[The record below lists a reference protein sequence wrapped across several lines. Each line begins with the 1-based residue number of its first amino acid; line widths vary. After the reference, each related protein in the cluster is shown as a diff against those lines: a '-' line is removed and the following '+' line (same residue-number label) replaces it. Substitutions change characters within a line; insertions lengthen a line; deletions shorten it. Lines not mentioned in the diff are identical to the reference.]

1 MLDTSKRK
9 LPSAGSGSGS
19 GCGVGSGPGA
29 SLEDPSLAHAASSTK
44 QKVDKT
50 WKTGRAIILEVTP
63 WGEPESSARTAPCR
77 LPEKWRRERLETAS
91 TARTAV
97 RHPGHSFVGRDKEIL
112 KPDSRSGRPGED
124 PAWLRVNAPVHLGS
138 GGRDGGRLKG
148 RDRRLVVSSG

>member
-63 WGEPESSARTAPCR
+63 WGEPESSARTKPWRSGLQIATNAR
-77 LPEKWRRERLETAS
+77 LPPQACPDTCPSNA
-91 TARTAV
+91 
-97 RHPGHSFVGRDKEIL
+97 
-112 KPDSRSGRPGED
+112 DSRSEP
-124 PAWLRVNAPVHLGS
+124 
-138 GGRDGGRLKG
+138 
-148 RDRRLVVSSG
+148 